1 MEKFKNV
8 WLQMNSVR
16 IGSIIQD
23 LEQERF
29 KSSYPGAPSIAVVLS
44 LFKGCLGEIEK
55 LQKENDDLKTKQ
67 GS

>member
-1 MEKFKNV
+1 MEKSKNV
-8 WLQMNSVR
+8 WLQLNSGK
-16 IGSIIQD
+16 IHSIMQE

-29 KSSYPGAPSIAVVLS
+29 KSSYPGAPSIAVVLT